1 MSRTAK
7 HLMICCTLLA
17 MLWAQ
22 VFGLQHHLF
31 ICLCSN
37 EPVETAVDHCHDSSV
52 NHHQEVAENH
62 HEDHDCD
69 QQKGETQHHAPL
81 KEDLKANWQMSVQ
94 VSPHAPVLVM
104 LFVLPDPVV
113 PQLLSFVTSVAGREP
128 VDIEHS
134 PPLSLQVHQSI
145 VFLI

>member
-1 MSRTAK
+1 MSRAAK

-31 ICLCSN
+31 VCLCTD
-37 EPVETAVDHCHDSSV
+37 EPVETSIDHCHDSSGD
-52 NHHQEVAENH
+52 HHQELASDH

-69 QQKGETQHHAPL
+69 QQDGESHHHTPL
-81 KEDLKANWQMSVQ
+81 KEDLKARSQIFAQ
-94 VSPHAPVLVM
+94 VSPHAPDLVM
-104 LFVLPDPVV
+104 LFVLPAPLV
-113 PQLLSFVTSVAGREP
+113 PKMWSSLNCFAGRESL
-128 VDIEHS
+128 DKEHS
-134 PPLSLQVHQSI
+134 PPLSLQVHQSV